1 MGDFNPNSAASRP
14 AHSASDR
21 AGRSGLDPRFS
32 GKVVWITGASSG
44 IGEALA
50 YELARRGATLVLSAR
65 REPLLERVRG
75 QCDRASEH
83 MVVPLDLGDSASMPA
98 VAAKVL
104 ERQGRIDILI
114 NNGGISQRST
124 VSETTLDVDRR
135 IMEVNYLG
143 TVAMTKAVLP
153 SMLTRRRGQIV
164 VISSLM
170 GKIHTP
176 LRSAYAASKH
186 ALHGFFGC
194 LRAEVHDRGVHV
206 CVICPGYVQTEITK
220 NALTGD
226 GSTFDQM
233 GDAQSKAMSAEQFA
247 RRCADAIADDAS
259 DKMIGGPEVWAA
271 RLAPLLPRLY
281 DYLVR
286 RVKST

>member
-1 MGDFNPNSAASRP
+1 MGSDSLSRF
-14 AHSASDR
+14 H
-21 AGRSGLDPRFS
+21 

-65 REPLLERVRG
+65 REPLLERVRDR
-75 QCDRASEH
+75 CDRASEH
-83 MVVPLDLGDSASMPA
+83 MIVPLDLTQTESMPEA
-98 VAAKVL
+98 TAGVL
-104 ERQGRIDILI
+104 ARFGRIDLLV
-114 NNGGISQRST
+114 NNGGISQRSK
-124 VSETTLDVDRR
+124 VSETELDVDRR

-153 SMLTRRRGQIV
+153 SMLERGRGQIV

-176 LRSAYAASKH
+176 MRSAYAASKH

-194 LRAEVHDRGVHV
+194 LRAEVHDRGVRV
-206 CVICPGYVQTEITK
+206 SVICPGFVRTDITM

-226 GSTFDQM
+226 GSTYNEM

-247 RRCADAIADDAS
+247 IRCADAIAEQAS

-271 RLAPLLPRLY
+271 RLAPFFPRLY

>member
-1 MGDFNPNSAASRP
+1 MGHFNPNSTASRP
-14 AHSASDR
+14 ARSASGP
-21 AGRSGLDPRFS
+21 AGRSGLDLRFN

-65 REPLLERVRG
+65 REPLLERVRER
-75 QCDRASEH
+75 CDRASEH
-83 MVVPLDLGDSASMPA
+83 MLVPLDLTDTERMPA
-98 VAAKVL
+98 TAAKVL
-104 ERQGRIDILI
+104 ERHGRIDILI

-124 VSETTLDVDRR
+124 VTDTTLDVDRK

-153 SMLTRRRGQIV
+153 SMLERGRGQIV

-170 GKIHTP
+170 GRIHTP
-176 LRSAYAASKH
+176 MRSAYAASKH

-206 CVICPGYVQTEITK
+206 SVICPGFVHTDITR

-226 GSTFDQM
+226 GSTYDRM
-233 GDAQSKAMSAEQFA
+233 DEAQSKAMSAEQFA
-247 RRCADAIADDAS
+247 LRCADAIAADVN
-259 DKMIGGPEVWAA
+259 DKMIGGREVWAA

-281 DYLVR
+281 AYLVR

>member
-1 MGDFNPNSAASRP
+1 MGHFTA
-14 AHSASDR
+14 
-21 AGRSGLDPRFS
+21 
-32 GKVVWITGASSG
+32 KVVWITGASSG

-50 YELARRGATLVLSAR
+50 YELARRGAKLVLSAR

-75 QCDRASEH
+75 QCERASEH
-83 MVVPLDLGDSASMPA
+83 MIVPLDLCDTERMPA
-98 VAAKVL
+98 AVAEVL
-104 ERQGRIDILI
+104 ERHGRIDILI
-114 NNGGISQRST
+114 NTGGISQRST

-135 IMEVNYLG
+135 IMDVNYLG
-143 TVAMTKAVLP
+143 TVAMTKAALP
-153 SMLTRRRGQIV
+153 SMLARGRGQVV

-176 LRSAYAASKH
+176 MRSAYAASKH

-206 CVICPGYVQTEITK
+206 CVICPGYVHTEITK
-220 NALTGD
+220 HALTGD

-247 RRCADAIADDAS
+247 RRCADAIAQRVN

-271 RLAPLLPRLY
+271 RFAPLLPRLY

>member
-1 MGDFNPNSAASRP
+1 MGY
-14 AHSASDR
+14 
-21 AGRSGLDPRFS
+21 FS

-50 YELARRGATLVLSAR
+50 HELARRGATLVLSAR
-65 REPLLERVRG
+65 REPLLERVRE
-75 QCDRASEH
+75 QCVGASQAGAEH
-83 MVVPLDLGDSASMPA
+83 MIVALDLTQTESMPEA
-98 VAAKVL
+98 TAKVL
-104 ERQGRIDILI
+104 ARYGRIDILI
-114 NNGGISQRST
+114 NNGGISQRSIA
-124 VSETTLDVDRR
+124 SETALEVDRR
-135 IMEVNYLG
+135 IMDVNYLG
-143 TVAMTKAVLP
+143 TVAITKAVLP
-153 SMLTRRRGQIV
+153 SMLERGRGQIV

-176 LRSAYAASKH
+176 MRSAYAASKH

-206 CVICPGYVQTEITK
+206 CVICPGYVRTDITK

-247 RRCADAIADDAS
+247 RRCADAIANDAS
-259 DKMIGGPEVWAA
+259 NKMIGGGEVWAA
-271 RLAPLLPRLY
+271 RLAPLFPRLY

-286 RVKST
+286 RVKSV

>member
-1 MGDFNPNSAASRP
+1 MGYFN
-14 AHSASDR
+14 
-21 AGRSGLDPRFS
+21 

-75 QCDRASEH
+75 QCERASEH
-83 MVVPLDLGDSASMPA
+83 TIVPLDLSEISSMA
-98 VAAKVL
+98 AATAKVL
-104 ERQGRIDILI
+104 ERHSQIDILI

-124 VSETTLDVDRR
+124 VSETDVDVDRR

-153 SMLTRRRGQIV
+153 SMLARGRGQIV

-170 GKIHTP
+170 GKLHTP
-176 LRSAYAASKH
+176 MRSAYAASKH

-206 CVICPGYVQTEITK
+206 CVICPGYVNTEITK
-220 NALTGD
+220 HALTGD
-226 GSTFDQM
+226 GSTYDQM
-233 GDAQSKAMSAEQFA
+233 GDAQSKAMSAETFA
-247 RRCADAIADDAS
+247 RRCANAIANDVN
-259 DKMIGGPEVWAA
+259 DKMIGGPEVVFAV
-271 RLAPLLPRLY
+271 LAPLFPRLY
-281 DYLVR
+281 DYMVR
-286 RVKST
+286 RVKSM

>member
-1 MGDFNPNSAASRP
+1 MGHFN
-14 AHSASDR
+14 
-21 AGRSGLDPRFS
+21 

-50 YELARRGATLVLSAR
+50 YELARRGAKLVLSAR

-75 QCDRASEH
+75 QCERASEH
-83 MVVPLDLGDSASMPA
+83 MIVPLDLSETDRMPA
-98 VAAKVL
+98 TAAEVL
-104 ERQGRIDILI
+104 ERHGRIDILI

-124 VSETTLDVDRR
+124 VSETALDVDRR
-135 IMEVNYLG
+135 IMDVNYLG

-153 SMLTRRRGQIV
+153 SMLARGRGQIV

-176 LRSAYAASKH
+176 MRSAYAASKH

-206 CVICPGYVQTEITK
+206 CVICPGYVHTEITK
-220 NALTGD
+220 HALTGD

-247 RRCADAIADDAS
+247 RRCADAIADDVN
-259 DKMIGGPEVWAA
+259 DKMIGGREVWAA
-271 RLAPLLPRLY
+271 RFAPLLPRLY
-281 DYLVR
+281 DFLVR